1 MKCKKCNFENTES
14 AKFCRNCGNSLEESF
29 EEQPK
34 RLCNGVKR
42 PNKIFIVLTCI
53 ALLIAGVLVTTVF
66 LADGNKGTVENSEL
80 AKSFLSTQELSS
92 TSKKMFAYM
101 ADGEHQKAI
110 DLYKNKIQGNYEK
123 ESEISSVY
131 EDYYEKIN
139 DEFLKGNITQEI
151 ATAERDKLVKVA
163 GSCRIDYDFE
173 NDAYF
178 EDICDSKENYD
189 MGCQKLEKEEF
200 LSAYNYFNA
209 VLEEDGNYQDS
220 LLKINEV
227 IEKYKDKTMKL
238 AKEKA
243 DSSDY
248 LGAYETVQSSMDLLD
263 GNVEIREA
271 LISYEEMYAQKI
283 VEDAKKVFVEP
294 KNDYIAA
301 IGVIEGGLN
310 DFPNNNLL
318 NTQLSYY
325 NTFEP
330 KYVYD
335 MRPIRG
341 SATDYDEETDTYG
354 KVHTN
359 SFCVGYGRSW
369 GIWHETDATYDLSE
383 GSYDTF
389 TATIYGRSTKTEP
402 MNMSV
407 QIYADDKLVYE
418 NNEIPDNSTKP
429 FDITVDIS
437 GASELRIVLDV
448 YDNLGSLGYGIG
460 MTNMVLQRTK

>member
-1 MKCKKCNFENTES
+1 MKCKKCDFENTES
-14 AKFCRNCGNSLEESF
+14 AKFCRNCGSSLEKSLEE
-29 EEQPK
+29 E
-34 RLCNGVKR
+34 
-42 PNKIFIVLTCI
+42 NKAIDKGKKTKNKPLIIIACI
-53 ALLIAGVLVTTVF
+53 ILLIAGVFVATVF
-66 LADGNKGTVENSEL
+66 FLDSNNGTIENSEL

-92 TSKKMFAYM
+92 TSKKMFTYM
-101 ADGEHQKAI
+101 IEGEHQKAI
-110 DLYKNKIQGNYEK
+110 DLYKSRIQGNYEK
-123 ESEISSVY
+123 EDEISSVY
-131 EDYYEKIN
+131 EEYYEKIN
-139 DEFLKGNITQEI
+139 EEFLKGNITQEV
-151 ATAERDKLVKVA
+151 ASAERDKLVKVA
-163 GSCRIDYDFE
+163 GSCHIDYDFE

-178 EDICDSKENYD
+178 DDICDSKENYEL
-189 MGCQKLEKEEF
+189 GCQKLEKEDF
-200 LSAYNYFNA
+200 FAAYNYFNE
-209 VLEEDGNYQDS
+209 VLEEDGNYENS

-227 IEKYKDKTMKL
+227 IEKYKNKTLKL

-263 GNVEIREA
+263 GNVGIREA
-271 LISYEEMYAQKI
+271 LINYEEMYAQKI
-283 VEDAKKVFVEP
+283 VEDAKKVFIEP
-294 KNDYIAA
+294 KNDYITA
-301 IGVIEGGLN
+301 IGVIEDGLN
-310 DFPNNNLL
+310 DFPDNDLL
-318 NTQLSYY
+318 NTQLAYY

-341 SATDYDEETDTYG
+341 SVTDYDEETDTYG
-354 KVHTN
+354 NVHTN

-369 GIWHETDATYDLSE
+369 MIWHETDATYDLSE
-383 GSYDTF
+383 GYYDTF
-389 TATIYGRSTKTEP
+389 TATIYGRSTKTDP
-402 MNMSV
+402 MNMCV

-429 FDITVDIS
+429 FDIKVDIS